1 MSTQRIKLH
10 RIGLIIPIKKSI
22 TEGIQKFHKSEY
34 KKLDFEMS
42 NKAFLG
48 ICKFPDWIF
57 VKMAS
62 HAQGLFLYCYEL

>member
-10 RIGLIIPIKKSI
+10 RIGLIIFIKKNV

-48 ICKFPDWIF
+48 FCKFPD
-57 VKMAS
+57 
-62 HAQGLFLYCYEL
+62 